1 MTLVIQATPDSGNYP
16 SHYGADKLMC
26 EDIVSFL
33 RGDLKSL
40 PVGPKEAI
48 AAGLVAMAIDESMAT
63 GQSC

>member
-1 MTLVIQATPDSGNYP
+1 
-16 SHYGADKLMC
+16 MC

-48 AAGLVAMAIDESMAT
+48 VAGLVAMAIDESMAS
-63 GQSC
+63 GQVVDMAETWHELDALY